1 MAGAA
6 SALFLLDIK
15 GRVLVWRDYRGD
27 VSAAQAERFFTK
39 LIEKEGDSQ
48 SNDPVAYD
56 NGVTYMFVQHSN
68 VYLMIASRQ
77 NCNAASLI
85 FFLHR
90 VVDVFKHYFEELEE
104 ESLRDNFV
112 VVYELLD
119 EMMDFGYP
127 QYTEARI
134 LSEFIKTDA
143 YRMEVTQRPPMAVT
157 NAVSWRSEGIQY
169 KKNEVSGFIFKRRTF
184 CLMCFC
190 FANDDSLLL
199 FLQVFLDVIENV
211 NILVNSNGQIVR
223 SDVVGA
229 LKMRTYLTGMPECK
243 LGLNDRVLLEA
254 QGRATKG
261 KAIDLEDIKFHQC
274 VRLARFENDRTISF
288 IPPDGAF
295 DLMTYRLS
303 TQVKPLIWVEAQ
315 IERHSRSRVEMLVKA
330 RSQFK
335 ERSTATNVEIE
346 LPVPTDASNP
356 TVRTSLGSAAY
367 APEKDALVWKIKSF
381 PGNKEYMLR
390 AEFHLPSIT
399 AEEATPE
406 RKAPIRVKF
415 EIPYFTVSGIQ
426 VRYLKIIEKSGY
438 QALPWV
444 RYITMAGEYE
454 LRLM

>member
-27 VSAAQAERFFTK
+27 VSAVQAERFFTK
-39 LIEKEGDSQ
+39 LIEKEGDPQSQ
-48 SNDPVAYD
+48 DPVVYD
-56 NGVTYMFVQHSN
+56 NGVSYMYIQHSN
-68 VYLMIASRQ
+68 VYLMTASRQ
-77 NCNAASLI
+77 NCNAASLLS
-85 FFLHR
+85 FLHR

-127 QYTEARI
+127 QYTEAKI

-143 YRMEVTQRPPMAVT
+143 YRMETSQRPPMAVT
-157 NAVSWRSEGIQY
+157 NAVSWRSEGINY
-169 KKNEVSGFIFKRRTF
+169 KKNEV
-184 CLMCFC
+184 
-190 FANDDSLLL
+190 
-199 FLQVFLDVIENV
+199 FLDVVESV
-211 NILVNSNGQIVR
+211 NILVNSNGQVIR

-229 LKMRTYLTGMPECK
+229 LKMRTYLSGMPECK

-274 VRLARFENDRTISF
+274 VRLAKFENDRTISF

-315 IERHSRSRVEMLVKA
+315 VEMHSRSRVEMMVKA

-335 ERSTATNVEIE
+335 ERRYEALSLISLQQMLRLSCRWQSM
-346 LPVPTDASNP
+346 LPI
-356 TVRTSLGSAAY
+356 LIFGHQWGSASY
-367 APEKDALVWKIKSF
+367 APENDALLWKIKSF
-381 PGNKEYMLR
+381 PGGKEYMLR
-390 AEFHLPSIT
+390 AEFSLPSIT

-438 QALPWV
+438 HALPWV

-454 LRLM
+454 LRLI

>member
-6 SALFLLDIK
+6 SALFLLDMK
-15 GRVLVWRDYRGD
+15 GRVLIWRDYRGD
-27 VSAAQAERFFTK
+27 VSAAQAERFFAK
-39 LIEKEGDSQ
+39 LIEREGDPASH
-48 SNDPVAYD
+48 DPVVYD
-56 NGVTYMFVQHSN
+56 DGVTYMFIQYNN
-68 VYLMIASRQ
+68 VYVMMASRQ
-77 NCNAASLI
+77 NCNAASLLL
-85 FFLHR
+85 FLHR

-119 EMMDFGYP
+119 EIMDFGYP
-127 QYTEARI
+127 QYAEAKI

-157 NAVSWRSEGIQY
+157 NAVSWRSEGIRY
-169 KKNEVSGFIFKRRTF
+169 KKNE
-184 CLMCFC
+184 
-190 FANDDSLLL
+190 A
-199 FLQVFLDVIENV
+199 FLDVVESV
-211 NILVNSNGQIVR
+211 NILVNSNGQVIR

-229 LKMRTYLTGMPECK
+229 LKMRTYLSGMPECK

-254 QGRATKG
+254 QGRSTKG
-261 KAIDLEDIKFHQC
+261 KAIDLDDIKFHQC

-315 IERHSRSRVEMLVKA
+315 VERHARSRVEYTVKA

-346 LPVPTDASNP
+346 LPVSSDATTP
-356 TVRTSLGSAAY
+356 TVRTSMGSAVY
-367 APEKDALVWKIKSF
+367 APEKEALLWKIKSF
-381 PGNKEYMLR
+381 PGGKDYMLR
-390 AEFHLPSIT
+390 AQFGLPSIT
-399 AEEATPE
+399 ADEATPE
-406 RKAPIRVKF
+406 KHPPIRVKF

-444 RYITMAGEYE
+444 RYITTAGEYE
-454 LRLM
+454 LRMIS